1 MFIFQIFLLLI
12 VYFII
17 FLIVKRKFDDSDCPM
32 ELVINDISKR
42 LKLVILHDD
51 EAAKLTL
58 EAKKSSQEFYSL
70 SGDAIIGPYPK
81 VKGICYFFRNYNFFT
96 NSIL

>member
-1 MFIFQIFLLLI
+1 
-12 VYFII
+12 
-17 FLIVKRKFDDSDCPM
+17 M

-81 VKGICYFFRNYNFFT
+81 VKGDILLVFLLFFFFFT